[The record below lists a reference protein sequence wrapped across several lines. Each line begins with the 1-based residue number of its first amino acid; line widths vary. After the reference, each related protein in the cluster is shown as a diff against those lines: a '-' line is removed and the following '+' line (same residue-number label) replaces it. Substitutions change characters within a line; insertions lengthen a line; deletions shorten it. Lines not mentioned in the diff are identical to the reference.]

1 MKRFISAAAVMAGCL
16 CCGSVSA
23 QEVQDGFPVRNLDS
37 LLCSI
42 RTDDQRLRVEIMEAL
57 GKGDVERV
65 VALNMQIDAQDRV
78 NQETVFSILD
88 SCGIPDH
95 LSDSAYSAVF
105 LVVDHAELAA
115 QKKYFPL
122 IEEAAESG
130 KMSASDAATLQDRI
144 LMREGKRQIYGTQN
158 IVVGNGNQ
166 PTAYVWPVEDPENL
180 DCRRSSVGLD
190 GIQDWIPE
198 FKAASGMDL
207 VYDKNLTV
215 KKIRKLQKRNPMI
228 MEDK

>member
-1 MKRFISAAAVMAGCL
+1 MAGCF
-16 CCGSVSA
+16 CCGIVSA
-23 QEVQDGFPVRNLDS
+23 QEVQDGFQVRSLDS

-42 RTDDQRLRVEIMEAL
+42 RNDDQRLRVEIMKAL

-228 MEDK
+228 MKDK